1 MKRLGVTG
9 GIGSGKTT
17 VCRML
22 EEMGARVFY
31 ADEEG
36 KQLLVDDPEARR
48 EVIAAFGADSYHDDG
63 RLNRAFLADQVF
75 SDDEKLERLNRIVH
89 PRVLA
94 RFEKVAEKAERE
106 HVPLMVKEAAL
117 IFESGGEALLDAVAV
132 VDAPREERIARVVAR
147 DDAEPADV
155 KARMRHQM
163 EPAELRRRADVVIE
177 NDGDLPQL
185 RKQVEALYEDM
196 SVKP

>member
-22 EEMGARVFY
+22 EDMGARVFY

-75 SDDEKLERLNRIVH
+75 SDDDKLERLNRIVH

-196 SVKP
+196 STKP

>member
-1 MKRLGVTG
+1 M
-9 GIGSGKTT
+9 
-17 VCRML
+17 
-22 EEMGARVFY
+22 FY

-75 SDDEKLERLNRIVH
+75 SDDDKLERLNRIVH

-196 SVKP
+196 STKP